1 MKPFTVY
8 DVPQGSVE
16 WKRLRSGIFTASRAD
31 DAFATTKKGD
41 FTAERKNLRAEL
53 ALARLTGQPKEDGY
67 QSKVMLDGI
76 KREASAIRAYENIHG
91 ALVRSCG
98 FVRDN
103 DAPIG
108 CSPDGVIGDFEGLVQ
123 AKCPLQ
129 ATHLATLMAL
139 RNAAAMPVTDLIRA
153 HGRLHLGAIAA
164 ESLPQ
169 IRHELYVPGASWC
182 DYFSY
187 HADFPEKLRAITI
200 RVTREDVDLVRHAH
214 LVKAFL
220 DEVDAEYEQ
229 IMEMA
234 GLSVIKGE

>member
-1 MKPFTVY
+1 MPSSKPFTVY

-41 FTAERKNLRAEL
+41 FTAERKNLRSEL

-67 QSKVMLDGI
+67 QSRAMLDGM
-76 KREASAIRAYENIHG
+76 KREAAAIRAYENIHG
-91 ALVRSCG
+91 VLVRSCG

-139 RNAAAMPVTDLIRA
+139 RLLTDPSRQTPVIPS
-153 HGRLHLGAIAA
+153 
-164 ESLPQ
+164 EYWNQ
-169 IRHELYVPGASWC
+169 IRHELYVTGAAWG

-187 HADFPEKLRAITI
+187 HADFPEPLRAVTI
-200 RVTREDVDLVRHAH
+200 RVTRDDVDLTAYAHQVRT
-214 LVKAFL
+214 FI
-220 DEVDAEYEQ
+220 DEVDAEYATILEL
-229 IMEMA
+229 MA
-234 GLSVIKGE
+234 

>member
-1 MKPFTVY
+1 MPSSKPFTVY

-41 FTAERKNLRAEL
+41 FTAERKNLRSEL

-67 QSKVMLDGI
+67 QSRAMLDGM
-76 KREASAIRAYENIHG
+76 KREAAAIRAYENIHG
-91 ALVRSCG
+91 VLVRSCG

-139 RNAAAMPVTDLIRA
+139 RLLTDPSRQTPVIPS
-153 HGRLHLGAIAA
+153 
-164 ESLPQ
+164 EYWNQ
-169 IRHELYVPGASWC
+169 IRHELYVTGAAWC

-187 HADFPEKLRAITI
+187 HADFPEPLRAVTI
-200 RVTREDVDLVRHAH
+200 RVTRDDVDLTAYAHQVRT
-214 LVKAFL
+214 FI
-220 DEVDAEYEQ
+220 DEVDAEYATILEL
-229 IMEMA
+229 MA
-234 GLSVIKGE
+234 